1 MKEMAGQWFMVEG
14 KMNYQSVMQVLEFQK
29 HGDRRK
35 FGEIALSRRI
45 INGRDLHKYMDSLS
59 YTR

>member
-14 KMNYQSVMQVLEFQK
+14 LMDQKMVNQVLEFQK

-35 FGEIALSRRI
+35 FGEIALARHL
-45 INGRDLHKYMDSLS
+45 INGKELQRYIHSLN
-59 YTR
+59 